1 VLIVDALLHAP
12 GGERNGRAP
21 ADLCHMLGGVEAPRS
36 VVTPASFG
44 AQESRAKAGRE
55 RSAAVMTGALRA
67 GLVWWV
73 LCAALW
79 LALVDTVALPELATG
94 AVVAAGAAVAALL
107 VRARRQLVTRV
118 RWIWAL
124 RAGRACLRLVADL
137 PLLVVV
143 LWRRGVLRRDER
155 GAIVSTPLQATDPDD
170 PVQAGDRVAAA
181 VVGSLTPASV
191 VVEVDREGG
200 AILEHRLAP

>member
-1 VLIVDALLHAP
+1 
-12 GGERNGRAP
+12 
-21 ADLCHMLGGVEAPRS
+21 
-36 VVTPASFG
+36 
-44 AQESRAKAGRE
+44 
-55 RSAAVMTGALRA
+55 
-67 GLVWWV
+67 
-73 LCAALW
+73 
-79 LALVDTVALPELATG
+79 VDTVALPELATG

-155 GAIVSTPLQATDPDD
+155 GAIVSTPLRATDPDD